1 MLEKKVFEYAVIRV
15 VPRVERGEFL
25 NCGVILFSKA
35 DAFLQM
41 KYLVCEDKLRSLYS
55 EIDLEE
61 IRCHLEAF
69 EKICQGDP
77 AGGPIAELDLP
88 SRFRWLT
95 AKRSTMIQCSEV
107 HPGLSMDPSKT
118 LAKLFTEL
126 VS

>member
-1 MLEKKVFEYAVIRV
+1 MQEKKIFEYAIIRV

-41 KYLVCEDKLRSLYS
+41 KYLVCEDKLRSLYN
-55 EIDLEE
+55 EIDLNE
-61 IRCHLEAF
+61 IQCHLEAF
-69 EKICQGDP
+69 EKICLGDP
-77 AGGPIAELDLP
+77 DGGPIAELDLP

-107 HPGLSMDPSKT
+107 HPGLSNSPSQT
-118 LAKLFTEL
+118 LDKLFAEL
-126 VS
+126 VG